1 MKKIISLLLLTTIII
16 SSCKQEEK
24 KETNDKKETTAS
36 VTLPYPILYSSEFE
50 IGDKKFAKLV
60 LDIWKDYDNNT
71 IKNSAALFADTTR
84 FYDASGR
91 MVKGKDSIIS
101 IIDTYRNSIAS
112 VKEDVSAIV
121 VLKPKGKDE
130 TWVCVWGKEVD
141 AMKDGKKDSVFLQ
154 ESWMFNKDE
163 KVANIYQYATK
174 PK

>member
-1 MKKIISLLLLTTIII
+1 MNNRIYFDNAATTPLDTAVLEAMMPYLTNHFGNPSSIYSYGRESRLAIENARKK
-16 SSCKQEEK
+16 
-24 KETNDKKETTAS
+24 
-36 VTLPYPILYSSEFE
+36 V
-50 IGDKKFAKLV
+50 AKLV